1 MIVRVLG
8 SGQYILSDST
18 EQSLHDLDRSLYS
31 AVEARDD
38 VGTHR
43 LLDEMIALVRHKGTP
58 VGLAELVASDA
69 VLPHDTITIEEV
81 QALLEGEDLV
91 GSGHPAS

>member
-8 SGQYILSDST
+8 SGQYHLSDST
-18 EQSLHDLDRSLYS
+18 EQALHGLDRSLLT

-43 LLDEMIALVRHKGTP
+43 LLDDMIVLVQREGTP
-58 VGLAELVASDA
+58 VGLDELIPSDA

-81 QALLEGEDLV
+81 QALLEHEDLV
-91 GSGHPAS
+91 GSSSPAT